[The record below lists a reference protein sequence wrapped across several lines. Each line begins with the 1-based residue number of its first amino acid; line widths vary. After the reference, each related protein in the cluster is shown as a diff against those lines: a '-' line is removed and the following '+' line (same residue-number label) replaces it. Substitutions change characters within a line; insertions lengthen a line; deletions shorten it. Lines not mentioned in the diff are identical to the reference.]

1 MKILH
6 KWSVEDYHRMIETG
20 ILDGK
25 PVELLKGEIIEMS
38 PEGIPHSFTND
49 SIAEYLREQLRGIAK
64 VREAHPV
71 TLDDSE
77 PEPDISVVRLPN
89 TIYAQH
95 HPYAQDIYWLIEI
108 ANNSLDKDLNEK
120 RTLYASSGIPEYW
133 IVDLKH
139 KKLWVFTK
147 PQNDYYS
154 QIQEL
159 TSGTITP
166 LAFPN
171 IVIEIARL
179 LII

>member
-147 PQNDYYS
+147 PQNDDYS